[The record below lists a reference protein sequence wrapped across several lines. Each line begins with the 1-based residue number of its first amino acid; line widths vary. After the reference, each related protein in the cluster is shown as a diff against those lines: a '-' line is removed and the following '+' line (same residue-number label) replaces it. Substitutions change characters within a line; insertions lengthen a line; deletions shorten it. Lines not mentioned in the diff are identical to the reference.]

1 MKIST
6 IASVTI
12 VGSTM
17 AGSLMLSPVRQP
29 VAPAAPAAQ
38 TLPSTG
44 LPVAISRIR
53 HGLDLEAPASPT
65 EIYEQYVPPPAP
77 APAPA
82 PAPTPVRTAWAPSPG
97 YDDPRAHLSPD
108 AQPELRNGGAADGA
122 RLLRSLFFSR
132 FPVREREPGSSPRPV
147 DQRRPALG

>member
-6 IASVTI
+6 LASVTI

-17 AGSLMLSPVRQP
+17 AGSLMLSRVRHP
-29 VAPAAPAAQ
+29 VAPAAPVAQ

-44 LPVAISRIR
+44 LQVSITRIR
-53 HGLDLEAPASPT
+53 HGLDLEAPAAPT

-82 PAPTPVRTAWAPSPG
+82 PTPASARAAAPLAWAPSP
-97 YDDPRAHLSPD
+97 
-108 AQPELRNGGAADGA
+108 
-122 RLLRSLFFSR
+122 
-132 FPVREREPGSSPRPV
+132 
-147 DQRRPALG
+147 